1 MASDILIVDDEESV
15 RQLLRLM
22 LRTLNVNVREA
33 ADGTEALNKI
43 SESTP
48 SLVILD
54 VMMPKIDGLTVLK
67 QLRADPKTAKLPVLL
82 FTAFRVTNEQ
92 AAELDM
98 PHSMIMNKGSLS
110 VKELRGTVAQ
120 VLGVAVQ

>member
-1 MASDILIVDDEESV
+1 MVSDILIVDDEESV

-22 LRTLNVNVREA
+22 LRTLNVTVREA
-33 ADGTEALNKI
+33 ADGHEALNKI
-43 SESTP
+43 KESQP

-54 VMMPKIDGLTVLK
+54 VMMPQIDGLTVLK
-67 QLRADPKTAKLPVLL
+67 QLRADPKTKSLPVLL

-92 AAELDM
+92 AAELDV

-120 VLGVAVQ
+120 VLGYSPQ

>member
-1 MASDILIVDDEESV
+1 MASNILIVDDEESV

-22 LRTLNVNVREA
+22 LRTFDVCVREA
-33 ADGTEALNKI
+33 ADGSEALARIN
-43 SESTP
+43 EEQP

-67 QLRADPKTAKLPVLL
+67 QLRADPKTKALPVLL

-92 AAELDM
+92 AAELEV
-98 PHSMIMNKGSLS
+98 PRAMIMNKGSLS
-110 VKELRGTVAQ
+110 VKDLRGTVAQ
-120 VLGVAVQ
+120 VLSTIQ

>member
-1 MASDILIVDDEESV
+1 MASNILIVDDEESV

-22 LRTLNVNVREA
+22 LRTFDVNVREA
-33 ADGTEALNKI
+33 CDGSEALARIN
-43 SESTP
+43 EEQP

-67 QLRADPKTAKLPVLL
+67 QLRSDPKTKALPVLL

-92 AAELDM
+92 AAELDV

-120 VLGVAVQ
+120 VLAHSVQ